1 MRTYENHSFTRIERA
16 SALAK
21 LVSPST
27 TLECLIVFSARV
39 RVLDTTASQ
48 VHRQL
53 IMSQHFR
60 IASSVFC
67 TEILLI

>member
-27 TLECLIVFSARV
+27 TLECLNV
-39 RVLDTTASQ
+39 
-48 VHRQL
+48 
-53 IMSQHFR
+53 
-60 IASSVFC
+60 
-67 TEILLI
+67 